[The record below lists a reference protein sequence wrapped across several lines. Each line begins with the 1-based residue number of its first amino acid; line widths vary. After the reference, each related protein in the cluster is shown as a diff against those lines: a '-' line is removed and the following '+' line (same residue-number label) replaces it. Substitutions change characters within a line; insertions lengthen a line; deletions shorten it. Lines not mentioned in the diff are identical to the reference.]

1 MRNKN
6 NDILVF
12 EFEVKKKK
20 KKRELTNRPNKNVIV
35 V

>member
-20 KKRELTNRPNKNVIV
+20 KNENSLIGLIKMLL
-35 V
+35 